1 MTNIQYN
8 DNFRYKIINEN
19 FGRGQSHSQTKD
31 VTNYNIKTPEG
42 KLYQIIDT
50 PGFGD
55 TVGIHEDEKIT
66 QKITD
71 FFLYKISEIN
81 AVCLVVKSS
90 DNRLTACQKYIFNC
104 VFDLFGENTK
114 DIFLA
119 MLTFC
124 DGGKPQALASL
135 TDKSCLFSQM
145 IKNRDQWFFKFNNS
159 AIFEKDTG
167 DALKNWILYL

>member
-1 MTNIQYN
+1 MINIQYN

-19 FGRGQSHSQTKD
+19 FGRGQSHSQIKD

-71 FFLYKISEIN
+71 FFLYKITEIN

-119 MLTFC
+119 KLTFC
-124 DGGKPQALASL
+124 DGGKPLALASL

-167 DALKNWILYL
+167 DVLKNWILYL